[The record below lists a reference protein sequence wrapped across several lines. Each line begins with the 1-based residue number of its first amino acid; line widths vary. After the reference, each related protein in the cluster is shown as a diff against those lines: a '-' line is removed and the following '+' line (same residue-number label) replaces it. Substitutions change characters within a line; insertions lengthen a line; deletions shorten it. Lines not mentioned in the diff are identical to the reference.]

1 MITQSQEKTDD
12 YIDTQGPTGFLAV
25 SSQQPHGSFSPYRI
39 LDLNLRNQAINLN
52 KIKNNNVAA
61 FSRVSPC

>member
-1 MITQSQEKTDD
+1 MIPQSQEKTDD

-52 KIKNNNVAA
+52 
-61 FSRVSPC
+61 